1 MPLNS
6 ANHNSKQCLVDCRT
20 KEYINKNFWRTQT
33 SALNA
38 LHSLLVGQKIP
49 HSLAMLILELPTLK
63 IDIFNVQKLY
73 LVFENNG
80 TGPNHFIFNIIYEI
94 RGLSIGFLAGTIR
107 RTIQRLHLFTIGLI
121 IDYINR
127 INLQSHFRY
136 QLSYSI

>member
-1 MPLNS
+1 M
-6 ANHNSKQCLVDCRT
+6 
-20 KEYINKNFWRTQT
+20 NKAKIKDTYYGKKCIKIKKPKF
-33 SALNA
+33 LI
-38 LHSLLVGQKIP
+38 GQKIP

-107 RTIQRLHLFTIGLI
+107 
-121 IDYINR
+121 
-127 INLQSHFRY
+127 
-136 QLSYSI
+136 